1 MQYCKNCGRQLKEGM
16 RFCDHCGKS
25 VRQGDNS
32 ERAKKQRQIEK
43 LQRERLERKK
53 RQEELDKIEKRKQER
68 KQEQRKKQK
77 KVIMLI
83 AACAAVMVVV
93 AVISFIATTLASK
106 DEEWKNNVPIGGLNS
121 DVVPTMQP
129 SVTAEPAT
137 DPPPSEKDKYS
148 AYELSNGMR
157 VSYPKTFT
165 EEDPEDDEELYFID
179 DNGAEIKVYM
189 IEYPGGTADSL
200 MERFADSQKG
210 KVTSS
215 LTGSDWYLITIQDDD
230 IVKNRKYIIDREND
244 LSVYYDFEFDS
255 SLARAYE
262 YENNMDYI
270 SENFT
275 LPKAKKADD
284 KGD

>member
-1 MQYCKNCGRQLKEGM
+1 MQYCKNCGRQLKEGA
-16 RFCDHCGKS
+16 RFCDRCGKS
-25 VRQGDNS
+25 VRQNGNS
-32 ERAKKQRQIEK
+32 EVAKKQKEIEK

-53 RQEELDKIEKRKQER
+53 RQEELDAIEKRKKAR
-68 KQEQRKKQK
+68 KQEKRRKQK
-77 KVIMLI
+77 KALVLI
-83 AACAAVMVVV
+83 TACAAVMVVV
-93 AVISFIATTLASK
+93 AVISFIATTLTSK
-106 DEEWKNNVPIGGLNS
+106 DEQWKNNVPIGGLSS

-137 DPPPSEKDKYS
+137 APPPSEKDNYS

-157 VSYPKTFT
+157 FSYPKTFS
-165 EEDPEDDEELYFID
+165 EEDPEDNEELYFID
-179 DNGAEIKVYM
+179 DNGAEIRVYM

-200 MERFADSQKG
+200 MRRFADSQEG

-215 LTGSDWYLITIQDDD
+215 LTGNDWYMITIQDDD
-230 IVKNRKYIIDREND
+230 TVKHRKYIIDREND

-255 SLARAYE
+255 SLASAYE
-262 YENNMDYI
+262 YEDNMDYI

-284 KGD
+284 KGE